1 MIAISADPILN
12 CRANEISLAIQRKA
26 GSWTTGCGS
35 NPLIIENVQLGSD
48 VLIESGRLNGKR
60 IGIVCN
66 PASID
71 ARFRHVVDRLAG
83 AEGVTLG
90 AIFGPQH
97 GFRSDVQD
105 NMIETPH
112 ARDAARRVP
121 VYSLYSET
129 REPTAGMLNGL
140 DALVVD
146 LQDIGARIYTY
157 IYTLA
162 NCLRAGRKHDV
173 PVIVCDRPNPI
184 GGVDVE
190 GALLRPGFESFV
202 GQFPIPMRHGMTVG
216 EIARLF
222 NDAFGIGASL
232 TVVPMKE
239 WTRQMY
245 ADATGLP
252 WVMPSPNMPTLDTAI
267 VYPGTVLFEGTLL
280 SEGRGTT
287 RPFEL
292 VGAPWIDAERFAA
305 AMNALALPGVY
316 FRPAVFEPTFQKHAK
331 QTCGG
336 CQIHVLDREVFRP
349 VLTGVALIDMFRRSD
364 RAKFAWRPPP
374 YEYEPDKQPFDI
386 LAGSADLRAHI
397 DCEVPI
403 AQLAESWR
411 EDEGAFDKLRAGYL
425 LY

>member
-1 MIAISADPILN
+1 
-12 CRANEISLAIQRKA
+12 
-26 GSWTTGCGS
+26 
-35 NPLIIENVQLGSD
+35 
-48 VLIESGRLNGKR
+48 
-60 IGIVCN
+60 
-66 PASID
+66 
-71 ARFRHVVDRLAG
+71 
-83 AEGVTLG
+83 
-90 AIFGPQH
+90 
-97 GFRSDVQD
+97 
-105 NMIETPH
+105 
-112 ARDAARRVP
+112 
-121 VYSLYSET
+121 
-129 REPTAGMLNGL
+129 
-140 DALVVD
+140 
-146 LQDIGARIYTY
+146 
-157 IYTLA
+157 
-162 NCLRAGRKHDV
+162 
-173 PVIVCDRPNPI
+173 
-184 GGVDVE
+184 
-190 GALLRPGFESFV
+190 
-202 GQFPIPMRHGMTVG
+202 
-216 EIARLF
+216 
-222 NDAFGIGASL
+222 
-232 TVVPMKE
+232 
-239 WTRQMY
+239 
-245 ADATGLP
+245 
-252 WVMPSPNMPTLDTAI
+252 